1 MEPNLLHNSSG
12 ARDGLF
18 AAMGTRHAGRAN
30 RSRPMTTN
38 PQPYI
43 KVGAA
48 GRPNFQIA
56 ARDIH
61 SPLQFAA
68 DASFIVLLGIV
79 TGVGYELLFLG
90 MPGTVADFGY
100 TGLVVA
106 LLFAAVSRLSAG
118 QRAVTLTNS
127 FDRVRD
133 VAWSW
138 TLAFAGLVFIL
149 FALKAGS
156 STSRGAVLS
165 FYLLGL
171 PAVALWR
178 VFTPIVIAPFA
189 RKTGY
194 ASRKCIVI
202 GDSADALLE
211 KFATDFQAN
220 GHPAPTVLKFRA
232 SCIPS
237 LWAKELKALATRV
250 ADVARELGPGEIYV
264 CAGAIPSE
272 RLGAVG
278 RVLSIVP
285 RAIFV
290 VPDAQTASLVRCKP
304 ASVGPHIA
312 LEIRRE
318 PLGAIQRVV
327 KRMLDASGAALALL
341 ILSPLFVLIALA
353 IKCDSHGPVFFR
365 QTRNGY
371 QGKPFKIVKFRSMRV
386 QEDGPSVQ
394 QARRDDPRVTRV
406 GRFLRKSS
414 IDELPQ
420 LLNILL
426 GQMSLVGPRPHA
438 QSHDELYARSIEN
451 YEVRQHVKP
460 GLTGWAQVN
469 GLRGETA
476 TLDAMY
482 RRIEFDLWY
491 AVNAS
496 VLLDIE
502 ILVRTAIEVCRHRNA
517 Y

>member
-1 MEPNLLHNSSG
+1 MEPNLFHHSSG
-12 ARDGLF
+12 PTDGLL
-18 AAMGTRHAGRAN
+18 AAMGARHAGSAN
-30 RSRPMTTN
+30 RSRPATADA
-38 PQPYI
+38 QPSI
-43 KVGAA
+43 KASS

-56 ARDIH
+56 IRDIH
-61 SPLQFAA
+61 SPLQFLA
-68 DASFIVLLGIV
+68 DAGVIVLLGI
-79 TGVGYELLFLG
+79 TAGVGYQLLFRG
-90 MPGTVADFGY
+90 VPGAIIDFGY

-106 LLFAAVSRLSAG
+106 ILFAAVSRLSAG

-127 FDRVRD
+127 FDRVSD

-165 FYLLGL
+165 FYLIGL
-171 PAVALWR
+171 PAVSVWR

-189 RKTGY
+189 RKAGY
-194 ASRKCIVI
+194 ASHNCILI
-202 GDSADALLE
+202 GDVADPLLE
-211 KFATDFQAN
+211 RFAVDFQAN
-220 GHPAPTVLKFRA
+220 GHTAPTVLKFRA
-232 SCIPS
+232 ACLPS
-237 LWAKELKALATRV
+237 LWAKELKSLAMRV
-250 ADVARELGPGEIYV
+250 ADTARSLGPGEIYV
-264 CAGAIPSE
+264 CAGAIPSD
-272 RLGAVG
+272 RLSAVG

-304 ASVGPHIA
+304 ACVGPHIA

-318 PLGAIQRVV
+318 PLGPAQRAI
-327 KRMLDASGAALALL
+327 KRTLDMTGAALALL
-341 ILSPLFVLIALA
+341 LAAPLFILIALA
-353 IKCDSHGPVFFR
+353 IKCSSPGPVFFR

-371 QGKPFKIVKFRSMRV
+371 RGKPFKIIKFRSMCV
-386 QEDGPSVQ
+386 LEDGPSIQ
-394 QARRDDPRVTRV
+394 QARRDDPRVTKV
-406 GRFLRKSS
+406 GKFLRKSS
-414 IDELPQ
+414 LDELPQ
-420 LLNILL
+420 LINILL

-438 QSHDELYARSIEN
+438 QAHDELYASSIEN